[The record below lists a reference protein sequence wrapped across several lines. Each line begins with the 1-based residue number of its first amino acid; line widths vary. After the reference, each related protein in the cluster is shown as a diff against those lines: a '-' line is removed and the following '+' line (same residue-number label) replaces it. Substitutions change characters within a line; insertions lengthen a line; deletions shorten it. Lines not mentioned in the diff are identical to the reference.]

1 MYGEALSHLQAGQ
14 VEKAQNL
21 FRTILEDPIS
31 VKAQVRQPCE
41 VICFADYKLYETDEV
56 RKKNPATMSFDPMQF
71 GHLL

>member
-41 VICFADYKLYETDEV
+41 VISFAIYKLYEKNKLE
-56 RKKNPATMSFDPMQF
+56 RKILQ
-71 GHLL
+71 L

>member
-1 MYGEALSHLQAGQ
+1 MQESRLTQMYGEALSHLQAGQ

-41 VICFADYKLYETDEV
+41 VISFAIYKLYEKNKLE
-56 RKKNPATMSFDPMQF
+56 RKTLQ
-71 GHLL
+71 L